1 VPPLGVDMLHLRLST
16 SRDSWSSA
24 PSWDV
29 LGPPISGAPTNP
41 DPNPN
46 VRHARLVLGLAQ
58 AGSVGG
64 ALRTGGTW
72 AIPIGAD
79 CAAGAQAP
87 AAARLAARTGLADA
101 SQPRE
106 AGCTPLGETCGS
118 WLVPTPRQ
126 QQRAPP
132 LPARPFA
139 VRGSLRQA
147 ARPWVPSTQ
156 VTLALALTLTLTLIL
171 SPNPNPEPGP

>member
-1 VPPLGVDMLHLRLST
+1 LAQGGSKKVPPLGVDMLHLRLST

-64 ALRTGGTW
+64 ALRTGPRRGEACGENGSCGCESAKGGRSHPAWRDLRILARSHT
-72 AIPIGAD
+72 
-79 CAAGAQAP
+79 QA
-87 AAARLAARTGLADA
+87 AAARAATACPTLR
-101 SQPRE
+101 SSWQPSS
-106 AGCTPLGETCGS
+106 GSPTLGSFDPGN
-118 WLVPTPRQ
+118 
-126 QQRAPP
+126 
-132 LPARPFA
+132 
-139 VRGSLRQA
+139 
-147 ARPWVPSTQ
+147 PSP
-156 VTLALALTLTLTLIL
+156 
-171 SPNPNPEPGP
+171 SPDPNPNPEP